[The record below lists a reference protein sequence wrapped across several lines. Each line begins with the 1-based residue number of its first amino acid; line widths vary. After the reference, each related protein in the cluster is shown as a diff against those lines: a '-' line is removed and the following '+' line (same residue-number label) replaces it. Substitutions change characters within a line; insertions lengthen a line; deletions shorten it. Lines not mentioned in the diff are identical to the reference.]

1 MFASASERLRL
12 LVVLALVSCGPPAEY
27 RFGTNVSGLVFK
39 PVDFKEGIHPSVS
52 VLRDPRNP
60 FRGPGASANLRAQ
73 PDGGVGTKWQLLGS
87 IGGVPTFYAFATAL
101 TQEPTGENQLYTAQM
116 LGEIAQTG
124 AFDDSVTQQ
133 QVRDMAIAGYRASLD
148 SFPNSVSYL
157 ADGVTFF
164 SIDLLAYQG
173 AVALGSPMRGYALV
187 QSPDGGQAAVIRT
200 TDYVAPDGGR

>member
-12 LVVLALVSCGPPAEY
+12 VMVLALVSCGPPAEY
-27 RFGTNVSGLVFK
+27 RFGTNVTGLRFK
-39 PVDFKEGIHPSVS
+39 PVDFTEGVYPSLS
-52 VLRDPRNP
+52 VLKDPANP
-60 FRGPGASANLRAQ
+60 FRVSSANLRAQ

-101 TQEPTGENQLYTAQM
+101 TQEPTGENQFYTAQM
-116 LGEIAQTG
+116 LGEIAQSG
-124 AFDDSVTQQ
+124 AFDDSVTEQ
-133 QVRDMAIAGYRASLD
+133 QVRTMAIAGYRASLD
-148 SFPNSVSYL
+148 YFPHSVSYL

-164 SIDLLAYQG
+164 SVDLLAYQG

-187 QSPDGGQAAVIRT
+187 QNPDGGQAAVIRT

>member
-1 MFASASERLRL
+1 MFASASERLRV

-39 PVDFKEGIHPSVS
+39 PVDFTEGIHPSLS
-52 VLRDPRNP
+52 VLNDPANP
-60 FRGPGASANLRAQ
+60 FRLSRANLTFQ
-73 PDGGVGTKWQLLGS
+73 PDGGVGTKWQLLGT

-101 TQEPTGENQLYTAQM
+101 TQEPTGENQFYTAQM
-116 LGEIAQTG
+116 LGEIAQSG

-133 QVRDMAIAGYRASLD
+133 QVRTMAIAGYRASLD
-148 SFPNSVSYL
+148 FFPQSVSYL

-187 QSPDGGQAAVIRT
+187 QNPDGGQAAVVRT

>member
-1 MFASASERLRL
+1 MFASASERLRV

-27 RFGTNVSGLVFK
+27 RFGTNVTGLRFK
-39 PVDFKEGIHPSVS
+39 PVDFTEGIYPSQS
-52 VLRDPRNP
+52 VMKDPANP
-60 FRGPGASANLRAQ
+60 FRLSRSNLTFQ

-101 TQEPTGENQLYTAQM
+101 TLEPTGENQFYTAQM
-116 LGEIAQTG
+116 LGEIAQSG
-124 AFDDSVTQQ
+124 AFDDAVTQQ
-133 QVRDMAIAGYRASLD
+133 QIRNMAIAGYRASLD
-148 SFPNSVSYL
+148 FFPHSVSYL

-164 SIDLLAYQG
+164 SVDLLAYQG

-187 QSPDGGQAAVIRT
+187 QNPDGGTAAVIRT

>member
-1 MFASASERLRL
+1 MSASASEARFV

-27 RFGTNVSGLVFK
+27 RFGENVSGLLFK
-39 PVDFKEGIHPSVS
+39 PVDFREGIYPSQS
-52 VLRDPRNP
+52 VLKDPANP
-60 FRGPGASANLRAQ
+60 FREGALNLRVQ
-73 PDGGVGTKWQLLGS
+73 PDGGVGTKWQLLATV
-87 IGGVPTFYAFATAL
+87 GGVPTFYAFATAL
-101 TQEPTGENQLYTAQM
+101 TQEPTGENQYYAAQM

-124 AFDDSVTQQ
+124 AYDESVTQQ

-148 SFPNSVSYL
+148 SFPGSVSFL

-187 QSPDGGQAAVIRT
+187 RGADGGSPTVIRT